1 MRCERPYCSVGAVRL
16 LFVTQWFPPEPTRVP
31 ATIASSLSDRG
42 VDVSILTGTPN
53 FPTGEVAEGYSV
65 VRFQRDNYDDL
76 PVLHTPLYP
85 SHDQS
90 AARRIINYFSWAVS
104 ATAAS
109 LCWAPAR
116 RADVALVY
124 SSPATAAIPAMTLRL
139 LRGTPYVLLVEDLW
153 PDSVTATGFFK
164 RGIGKL
170 IAVPILQRFVQ
181 MTYRLADH
189 VAVISPGMRRVL
201 IERGVREDKVS
212 VVHNW
217 VRDEP
222 EQPLPS
228 EANGVH
234 FVYGGNL
241 GRAQGLEVIIRAL
254 AELGDPGVKVSFVG
268 NGLCRDELVALAKD
282 LVPDQVEFLPRMELS
297 AFQEIARLA
306 SALFV
311 CLSADPLFDVTLPS
325 KVQSTLAMGLPV
337 IVSAGADAR
346 ALVEAAG
353 AGWTAAAGDV
363 SALTAAMAQTRDAGR
378 DERAR
383 RGASGRSWYERE
395 LSEDV
400 NAGRLHAL
408 LTAAHER
415 VSTTSQGGAR

>member
-1 MRCERPYCSVGAVRL
+1 MRL

-31 ATIASSLSDRG
+31 ATIASSLSDKG
-42 VDVSILTGTPN
+42 VDVSVLTGAPN
-53 FPTGEVAEGYSV
+53 FPTGRVVDGYSV
-65 VRFQRDNYDDL
+65 SRFQRDEYEGL

-90 AARRIINYFSWAVS
+90 AVRRIVNYVSWAAS
-104 ATAAS
+104 AAVAS
-109 LCWAPAR
+109 LWWTPAR

-124 SSPATAAIPAMTLRL
+124 SSPATAALPAMLRRL
-139 LRGTPYVLLVEDLW
+139 VSGTPYVLLIEDLW

-164 RGIGKL
+164 RGIGKRVG
-170 IAVPILQRFVQ
+170 VPVLHRFVQ
-181 MTYRLADH
+181 ATYEMADH

-201 IERGVREDKVS
+201 VERGVREDKVT

-222 EQPLPS
+222 DQPRPR
-228 EANGVH
+228 EADGVH

-241 GRAQGLEVIIRAL
+241 GRAQGLDVIIRAL
-254 AELGDPGVKVSFVG
+254 AQLRDPDVKVSFVG
-268 NGLCRDELVALAKD
+268 NGLCRDELMALADD
-282 LVPDQVEFLPRMELS
+282 LVPGQVEFLPRMELS
-297 AFQEIARLA
+297 DFQEIARKA

-337 IVSAGADAR
+337 IASAGRDAR
-346 ALVEAAG
+346 ELVEAAG

-363 SALTAAMAQTRDAGR
+363 SALTVALAQTRDAGR

-400 NAGRLHAL
+400 NADRLLSLLETAHAR
-408 LTAAHER
+408 A
-415 VSTTSQGGAR
+415 SSNSQGDAR